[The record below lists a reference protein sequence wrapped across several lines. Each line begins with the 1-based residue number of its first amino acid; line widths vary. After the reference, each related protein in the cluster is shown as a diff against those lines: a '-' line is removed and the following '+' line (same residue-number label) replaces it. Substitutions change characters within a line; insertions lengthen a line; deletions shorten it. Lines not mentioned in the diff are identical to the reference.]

1 MNGRGVT
8 ALVRG
13 WVDLYTRGLPAAL
26 RAARRDEVD
35 DDLWCQHEEA
45 DALGRSPRSLAGEIL
60 LRLFLGMAADLSWRV
75 SHREKTVHV
84 DTERS
89 PSMAARVIGALAVIG
104 GASWGT
110 MIFFTAISDPTDWTV
125 TTPSADTFLILAGGL
140 GLTGGIIGP
149 AWLYQDEVR
158 SQAGLAAASGGLAT
172 VLVALGGYEA
182 FLVVPIASA
191 IVVWEMAHIGVLSR
205 ALAVVH
211 ALSGAA
217 FVAVV
222 VSSQIDYVGTLSNH
236 LLVAL
241 GVPYMLTWIV
251 IGAAFLHGVRAA
263 HEPVRGG

>member
-13 WVDLYTRGLPAAL
+13 WVGLYTRGLPPAV
-26 RAARRDEVD
+26 RTARRDEVD

-45 DALGRSPRSLAGEIL
+45 DAVGRSPRSLAGEIL
-60 LRLFLGMAADLSWRV
+60 LRLFLGMPADLSWRA
-75 SHREKTVHV
+75 SQGRAPVHV
-84 DTERS
+84 PERS

-110 MIFFTAISDPTDWTV
+110 MIFFTAISNPTDWTV
-125 TTPSADTFLILAGGL
+125 TTPTADMFLIMTGGL
-140 GLTGGIIGP
+140 GLTGGILGP
-149 AWLYQDEVR
+149 AWLYQNEIR
-158 SQAGLAAASGGLAT
+158 AQAGLAAATGCLGT
-172 VLVALGGYEA
+172 VLVALGAYEA

-191 IVVWEMAHIGVLSR
+191 ILVWEMAHIGVLSR

-211 ALSGAA
+211 GLSGAA
-217 FVAVV
+217 FMVV
-222 VSSQIDYVGTLSNH
+222 LISSQIDYVATLSNH

-241 GVPYMLTWIV
+241 GVPYMLSWIV
-251 IGAAFLHGVRAA
+251 IGAVFLRGVRAA